1 MTTEMNMDLIFSD
14 QPDITPP
21 MPPKKPKATKAKAP
35 KEEKPVYGTYEDFPY
50 DDLMTY
56 AGIDC
61 IVTSD
66 LLAETFPKL
75 LEEPTYKEVTNEGVV
90 TRRAPAI
97 LSMFENYLTLT
108 HEYII
113 DMEINGMAYDV
124 EENRRIGK
132 KMTEEVAELEDKI
145 LAKIGTKINLDSGLE
160 VGKLLYETMGF
171 EAPFKTKGGDNAVDG
186 AAILTLAGVDPRAN
200 VYTSEN
206 PDLQWLCDMAKRR
219 DIVSVYRT
227 FIATYVEDWVRK
239 DGRIHPSYNLTG
251 TSGGRISGDS
261 PNLLQLPRNK
271 HGYNVRKC
279 YTPSKGNVFICADFS
294 SAEVKIAAALS
305 KDKNMLK
312 AVEEGLDFHS
322 NSAALMLGISY
333 EELVTYVENKGH
345 EKHKWAK
352 HWRQIAKI
360 LTFSLLYGSTAGGIA
375 FQLGI
380 EKEEAER
387 IMAMYFKAYPG
398 LQRFIENAHATAL
411 GNKFVITPFGRRK
424 QQYGCHDVFK
434 STAAYNAALRN
445 SSNVL
450 VQGSCSDLGLVSFA
464 HLNTEIK
471 ALGGMSTACVY
482 DSTELDVPLKKAA
495 EAIEL
500 TFKYLQEFPVEFFD
514 WLDLPIGC
522 EVEVSM
528 SSWGEC
534 ETIHRGITQAELEA
548 VLLSKND

>member
-1 MTTEMNMDLIFSD
+1 
-14 QPDITPP
+14 
-21 MPPKKPKATKAKAP
+21 
-35 KEEKPVYGTYEDFPY
+35 
-50 DDLMTY
+50 
-56 AGIDC
+56 
-61 IVTSD
+61 
-66 LLAETFPKL
+66 
-75 LEEPTYKEVTNEGVV
+75 
-90 TRRAPAI
+90 
-97 LSMFENYLTLT
+97 
-108 HEYII
+108 
-113 DMEINGMAYDV
+113 
-124 EENRRIGK
+124 
-132 KMTEEVAELEDKI
+132 
-145 LAKIGTKINLDSGLE
+145 
-160 VGKLLYETMGF
+160 
-171 EAPFKTKGGDNAVDG
+171 
-186 AAILTLAGVDPRAN
+186 
-200 VYTSEN
+200 
-206 PDLQWLCDMAKRR
+206 
-219 DIVSVYRT
+219 
-227 FIATYVEDWVRK
+227 
-239 DGRIHPSYNLTG
+239 
-251 TSGGRISGDS
+251 
-261 PNLLQLPRNK
+261 
-271 HGYNVRKC
+271 
-279 YTPSKGNVFICADFS
+279 
-294 SAEVKIAAALS
+294 
-305 KDKNMLK
+305 
-312 AVEEGLDFHS
+312 
-322 NSAALMLGISY
+322 LMLGISY
-333 EELVTYVENKGH
+333 EELVTYVENKAH

-380 EKEEAER
+380 EKGEAER
-387 IMAMYFKAYPG
+387 IMTMYFKAYPG
-398 LQRFIENAHATAL
+398 LQKFIENAHATAL

-464 HLNTEIK
+464 HLNTEVK

-482 DSTELDVPLKKAA
+482 DSTELDVPLEKAA